1 MIKLKEMNKSIFYDN
16 LMLTINEIMGDI
28 RLDDKSVRF
37 KIIPVYEKDKSFN
50 GLDNQMRL
58 IALSEKNGGNRLLS
72 VEETVN
78 LVACQSPFV
87 PIWIN
92 ISLNEISEHQIIFN
106 FETSLRFRK
115 PSQLR
120 NVETG
125 HPPFKAIMQKWG
137 GSVKNFVNLV
147 KNSSFLVRITD
158 MTILIEKGFIYGSK
172 RPNEGVKFSVSMGK
186 NLLW

>member
-16 LMLTINEIMGDI
+16 LMLTINEIMGDM
-28 RLDDKSVRF
+28 RLDDRNLRF
-37 KIIPVYEKDKSFN
+37 KIMPVYEKDRSFN

-58 IALSEKNGGNRLLS
+58 IALSEKNVGNRLLT

-78 LVACQSPFV
+78 LAACQTPFV

-92 ISLNEISEHQIIFN
+92 ISLNKMSEHQIIFN

-125 HPPFKAIMQKWG
+125 HPPFKAIM
-137 GSVKNFVNLV
+137 
-147 KNSSFLVRITD
+147 
-158 MTILIEKGFIYGSK
+158 
-172 RPNEGVKFSVSMGK
+172 
-186 NLLW
+186 

>member
-16 LMLTINEIMGDI
+16 LMLTINEIMGDM
-28 RLDDKSVRF
+28 RLDDRNLRF
-37 KIIPVYEKDKSFN
+37 KIMPVYEKDRSFN

-58 IALSEKNGGNRLLS
+58 IALSEKNVGNRLLT

-78 LVACQSPFV
+78 LAACQTPFV

-92 ISLNEISEHQIIFN
+92 ISLNEMSEHQIIFN

-125 HPPFKAIMQKWG
+125 HPPFKEIM
-137 GSVKNFVNLV
+137 
-147 KNSSFLVRITD
+147 
-158 MTILIEKGFIYGSK
+158 
-172 RPNEGVKFSVSMGK
+172 
-186 NLLW
+186 

>member
-1 MIKLKEMNKSIFYDN
+1 MIKLKEMNKSIVYDN
-16 LMLTINEIMGDI
+16 LMLTINEIMGDM
-28 RLDDKSVRF
+28 RLDDRNLRF
-37 KIIPVYEKDKSFN
+37 KIMPVYEKDRSFN

-58 IALSEKNGGNRLLS
+58 IALSEKNVGNRLLT

-78 LVACQSPFV
+78 LAACQTPFV

-92 ISLNEISEHQIIFN
+92 ISLNEMSEHQIIFN

-125 HPPFKAIMQKWG
+125 HPPFKAIM
-137 GSVKNFVNLV
+137 
-147 KNSSFLVRITD
+147 
-158 MTILIEKGFIYGSK
+158 
-172 RPNEGVKFSVSMGK
+172 
-186 NLLW
+186 

>member
-1 MIKLKEMNKSIFYDN
+1 MIKMKEMDKSIFYNN
-16 LMLTINEIMGDI
+16 LMMTINEIMEN
-28 RLDDKSVRF
+28 RKLDNKNLRF
-37 KIIPVYEKDKSFN
+37 KIIPVHEKNKSFN

-58 IALSEKNGGNRLLS
+58 IALSEKNVGNRLLT

-78 LVACQSPFV
+78 LVACKSPFV

-92 ISLNEISEHQIIFN
+92 ISLSEMSENRIIFN

-125 HPPFKAIMQKWG
+125 HPPFKAIM
-137 GSVKNFVNLV
+137 
-147 KNSSFLVRITD
+147 
-158 MTILIEKGFIYGSK
+158 
-172 RPNEGVKFSVSMGK
+172 
-186 NLLW
+186 

>member
-1 MIKLKEMNKSIFYDN
+1 MEEEDMIKLKEMNKTIFYDN
-16 LMLTINEIMGDI
+16 LMLTINEIIGN
-28 RLDDKSVRF
+28 RKLDDKSIRF

-58 IALSEKNGGNRLLS
+58 IALSEKNVGKRLLT

-92 ISLNEISEHQIIFN
+92 ISVAEMGEHQIIFN

-120 NVETG
+120 NTETG
-125 HPPFKAIMQKWG
+125 HAPFKAIM
-137 GSVKNFVNLV
+137 
-147 KNSSFLVRITD
+147 
-158 MTILIEKGFIYGSK
+158 
-172 RPNEGVKFSVSMGK
+172 
-186 NLLW
+186 

>member
-1 MIKLKEMNKSIFYDN
+1 MIKLKEMNKSIFHDN
-16 LMLTINEIMGDI
+16 LMITINKIMGDM
-28 RLDDKSVRF
+28 RLDDKSLKF

-58 IALSEKNGGNRLLS
+58 IALSEKNVGNRLLT
-72 VEETVN
+72 VDETVN

-92 ISLNEISEHQIIFN
+92 ISLNEMSEHQIIFN
-106 FETSLRFRK
+106 FETSLKFGK

-125 HPPFKAIMQKWG
+125 HPPFKAIM
-137 GSVKNFVNLV
+137 
-147 KNSSFLVRITD
+147 
-158 MTILIEKGFIYGSK
+158 
-172 RPNEGVKFSVSMGK
+172 
-186 NLLW
+186 

>member
-1 MIKLKEMNKSIFYDN
+1 MNKSIFYNN
-16 LMLTINEIMGDI
+16 LLLTITEIMGNKK
-28 RLDDKSVRF
+28 LDEKSFRF

-58 IALSEKNGGNRLLS
+58 VALSEKNVGNRLLTMQ
-72 VEETVN
+72 ETVN

-92 ISLNEISEHQIIFN
+92 ISLNKMSQQGIIFN

-125 HPPFKAIMQKWG
+125 HPPFKAIM
-137 GSVKNFVNLV
+137 
-147 KNSSFLVRITD
+147 
-158 MTILIEKGFIYGSK
+158 
-172 RPNEGVKFSVSMGK
+172 
-186 NLLW
+186 

>member
-16 LMLTINEIMGDI
+16 LMLTINEIMGDM
-28 RLDDKSVRF
+28 RLDDRNLRF
-37 KIIPVYEKDKSFN
+37 KIMPVYEKDRSFN

-58 IALSEKNGGNRLLS
+58 IALSEKNVGNRLLT

-78 LVACQSPFV
+78 LAACQTTFV

-92 ISLNEISEHQIIFN
+92 ISLNEMSEHQIIFN

-125 HPPFKAIMQKWG
+125 HPPFKAIM
-137 GSVKNFVNLV
+137 
-147 KNSSFLVRITD
+147 
-158 MTILIEKGFIYGSK
+158 
-172 RPNEGVKFSVSMGK
+172 
-186 NLLW
+186 